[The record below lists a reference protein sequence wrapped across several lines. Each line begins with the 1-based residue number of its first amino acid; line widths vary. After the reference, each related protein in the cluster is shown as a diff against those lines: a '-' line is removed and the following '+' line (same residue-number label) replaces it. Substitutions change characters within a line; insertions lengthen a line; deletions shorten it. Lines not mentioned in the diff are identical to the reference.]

1 MNTIK
6 KAVALDV
13 VFGARESYYR
23 FARDVEENPMLSVTF
38 LHRSVGKDGAWAR
51 VLVRGR
57 EAEVDQVVAR
67 WQDATVGFV
76 RLPQAAA

>member
-1 MNTIK
+1 MNTSK

-13 VFGARESYYR
+13 VFGARDLYYR
-23 FARDVEENPMLSVTF
+23 FAHDVEENPKLSVTF
-38 LHRSVGKDGAWAR
+38 VRGSIGTDGAWAR
-51 VLVRGR
+51 VLVRGN

-67 WQDATVGFV
+67 WQDATVGFA